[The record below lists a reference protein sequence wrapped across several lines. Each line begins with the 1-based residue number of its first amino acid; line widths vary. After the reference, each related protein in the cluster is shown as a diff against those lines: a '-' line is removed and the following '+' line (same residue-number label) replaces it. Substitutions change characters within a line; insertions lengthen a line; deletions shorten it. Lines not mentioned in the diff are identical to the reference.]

1 MARGC
6 GCGNATR
13 HLSGAKKS
21 SHKNSIYSCGYSG
34 NVMAFTADQVLD
46 LLDSSGESEIEEDP
60 GFLLPQESDSDC
72 EEPLP
77 SNSFTL
83 HQSSQPIASEDSD
96 SSYEECIDQGIILD
110 NHTIKIIQKRYNSNK
125 NLVLEETS
133 TGRGGGGRRGR
144 GCGEGARPR
153 RGRGRGRG
161 RGRAR
166 GYGRRIQGVSQIPWQ
181 AVDSD
186 TDAAPPPLP
195 FTKPVGPS
203 VVLPESSTP
212 FDYFSQIVDRS
223 IVEILTQETNK

>member
-1 MARGC
+1 MKIV
-6 GCGNATR
+6 T
-13 HLSGAKKS
+13 
-21 SHKNSIYSCGYSG
+21 
-34 NVMAFTADQVLD
+34 
-46 LLDSSGESEIEEDP
+46 
-60 GFLLPQESDSDC
+60 
-72 EEPLP
+72 
-77 SNSFTL
+77 
-83 HQSSQPIASEDSD
+83 
-96 SSYEECIDQGIILD
+96 SYEECIDQGIILD

-153 RGRGRGRG
+153 RGRGRG